1 MINILFY
8 IDTLSAGGAE
18 KVLCNL
24 VNNMEQE
31 KFQITVQTTWPV
43 DPSQYLVPG
52 IQYRWVYPKEN
63 KFYHLLYRL
72 EAALGLVY
80 PLHMKEDYDIE
91 VAYLECGPTKILAGS
106 TNKKA
111 LKLAWVHCDLQKK
124 MSDIVSFQKKASQWY
139 QKYHQIVCVSEGV
152 RQSYMELFGSQ
163 PPSAVVYN
171 TVDDG
176 EISKKAQLTL
186 PDVAQKRKFTV
197 VSLGRLT
204 AQKSYDRLLQAH
216 KHLMADGFDYDLWIL
231 GEGPE
236 RQTLE
241 NCISEHNLGNSV
253 TLFGF
258 QSNPYP
264 FLCEADLLVC
274 SSRYEGFSTF
284 VTEGLILGRPI
295 LTTNC
300 TGMQELLGDSE
311 WGLIVDNDVDG
322 IYQGIKKLLG
332 DKNLLTRYT
341 EKSKLRGAD
350 FQARALASKTE
361 AFLIQQLE
369 EQTSL

>member
-1 MINILFY
+1 MIKTLFS
-8 IDTLSAGGAE
+8 IDTLVGGGAE

-24 VNNMEQE
+24 VNNMDQN

-43 DPSQYLVPG
+43 DPSRYLAPG

-80 PLHMKEDYDIE
+80 PLHMKGDYDIE
-91 VAYLECGPTKILAGS
+91 VAYLECGPTKILTGS
-106 TNKKA
+106 TNIKA

-124 MSDIVSFQKKASQWY
+124 MPNISSFQKKASQWY
-139 QKYHQIVCVSEGV
+139 KKYHHVVCVSEDV
-152 RQSYMELFGSQ
+152 KKSYMELFGPQ
-163 PPSAVVYN
+163 PKASVVYN

-176 EISKKAQLTL
+176 EILQKAQAPFPAATE
-186 PDVAQKRKFTV
+186 KRKFTV
-197 VSLGRLT
+197 VTLGRLT
-204 AQKSYDRLLQAH
+204 TQKSYDRLLQAH
-216 KHLMADGFDYDLWIL
+216 KQLIADGFDYDLWIL

-241 NCISEHNLGNSV
+241 NYISEHNLDNSV

-264 FLCEADLLVC
+264 FLREADLLVC

-284 VTEGLILGRPI
+284 VSEGLILGKPI

-311 WGLIVDNDVDG
+311 WGLIVDNNVDG
-322 IYQGIKKLLG
+322 IYQGMKKLLS
-332 DKNLLTRYT
+332 DKKLLVHYS
-341 EKSKLRGAD
+341 KKAKLRGAD
-350 FQARALASKTE
+350 FQACTLASKTE
-361 AFLIQQLE
+361 QFLIQQLE
-369 EQTSL
+369 ERTAL

>member
-1 MINILFY
+1 MIRILFY

-24 VNNMEQE
+24 VNNMDQK

-43 DPSQYLVPG
+43 ESNRYLIPG
-52 IQYRWVYPKEN
+52 IQYRSVYPKEN
-63 KFYHLLYRL
+63 KLYHLLYRL

-80 PLHMKEDYDIE
+80 PLHMKGDYDIE
-91 VAYLECGPTKILAGS
+91 VAYLECGPTKILASS

-111 LKLAWVHCDLQKK
+111 RKIAWVHCDLKKK
-124 MSDIVSFQKKASQWY
+124 MSDISSFQKKASQWY
-139 QKYHQIVCVSEGV
+139 KKYHQVVCVSEDV
-152 RQSYMELFGSQ
+152 RKSYMELFGSQ

-197 VSLGRLT
+197 VTLGRLS
-204 AQKSYDRLLQAH
+204 AEKGFDRLLRIHQQLIANGYDH
-216 KHLMADGFDYDLWIL
+216 DLWIL

-236 RQTLE
+236 RASLE
-241 NCISEHNLGNSV
+241 AYISENNLSHSV

-264 FLCEADLLVC
+264 FLREADLLVC
-274 SSRYEGFSTF
+274 SSLYEGVSTF
-284 VTEGLILGRPI
+284 VTEGLILGKPI
-295 LTTNC
+295 VTTDC
-300 TGMQELLGDSE
+300 SGMDMLLGDSE
-311 WGLIVDNDVDG
+311 WGLIVDNNVDG
-322 IYQGIKKLLG
+322 IYQGMKKLLG
-332 DKNLLTRYT
+332 DKTILTHYT
-341 EKSKLRGAD
+341 EKAKLRGTD
-350 FQARALASKTE
+350 FQSKTSASKTE
-361 AFLIQQLE
+361 DFLIQQLE
-369 EQTSL
+369 ERTAP